1 MITEFHFYFS
11 YSFIFVK
18 KQKFQKN
25 ETFKIHY
32 KPQFNNCQ
40 CEVLGN
46 NAKQWALPSTCNWI

>member
-46 NAKQWALPSTCNWI
+46 NAKQ